1 MGELVGGA
9 IDTPV
14 KVKWLSARPAGVSL
28 AAQGFTNPFGIDIIG
43 LVPREPLGEV
53 SRTMC
58 LDASVR
64 HVPIIA
70 KAL

>member
-1 MGELVGGA
+1 M
-9 IDTPV
+9 P
-14 KVKWLSARPAGVSL
+14 L
-28 AAQGFTNPFGIDIIG
+28 AAQGFAHPLGVYIIG

-53 SRTMC
+53 SRAMC